1 MDKVIKLRELREK
14 AGLTQEELAEKSGVS
29 RTIISFIETGKER
42 QMTSGTMKRIAEAL
56 DLTVPEVFYADQ
68 V

>member
-1 MDKVIKLRELREK
+1 MNKAVKLRELREK

-29 RTIISFIETGKER
+29 RAIISFIETGKER
-42 QMTSGTMKRIAEAL
+42 QLNSGTMKRIAEAL
-56 DLTVPEVFYADQ
+56 ELTVPEIFYADE